1 MALQARLVPVR
12 ANEVAANELTRL
24 QQLVAEREIR
34 LAGLQHDI
42 SARDA
47 ALQETESAL
56 QSLTTQIEA
65 ESQRS
70 SAQEK
75 ELRDL
80 RLRLDVAEARFSQTH
95 QALLS
100 GQSEL
105 AKREEALD
113 IARRDLADLKRQ
125 VAAQQESLSHAE
137 GQRGTWE
144 TMLRER
150 EAELEAECL
159 DLRVQTLTLRTHGG
173 TESATSPSTELVAP
187 EPEAETESEPH
198 AALSLMAGADRERIA
213 ELEGHL
219 RAAEEQVHR
228 LESQLRVRAAPLVAS
243 TQDWATRA
251 DEPTVS
257 DVTPVESVSHAAPR
271 NAHHDAPDDVPDDA
285 HDDASSV
292 PANTAESALSE
303 TSGAVNAPGPTRFLV
318 MINGDTEVVHRLKRR
333 TSIGRAA
340 DNDIMID
347 TSVVSRTHAVIAA
360 GPQNTYIED
369 LNSTNGL
376 TVNKH
381 RVKRQQLRDGDLIQI
396 GASRFRFVQRR

>member
-1 MALQARLVPVR
+1 MGSQSEVRAAVALQARLVPLR
-12 ANEVAANELTRL
+12 ANEAAASELPRL
-24 QQLVAEREIR
+24 QQLLAEREIR
-34 LAGLQHDI
+34 LAGLQHDM

-56 QSLTTQIEA
+56 QSLTTQNEA

-70 SAQEK
+70 AAQEK

-80 RLRLDVAEARFSQTH
+80 RLRLDVAEARYSQTH

-125 VAAQQESLSHAE
+125 VVAQQESLSHAE

-159 DLRVQTLTLRTHGG
+159 DLRAQTLTLRVPGG
-173 TESATSPSTELVAP
+173 ADSATSSSTEFVAP
-187 EPEAETESEPH
+187 ESEPAPH

-213 ELEGHL
+213 ELEEHL

-228 LESQLRVRAAPLVAS
+228 LESQLRMRVAPLIAMP
-243 TQDWATRA
+243 QDWTPRA

-257 DVTPVESVSHAAPR
+257 DVTPVEGASRDVTTVHATVAESIAAAP
-271 NAHHDAPDDVPDDA
+271 
-285 HDDASSV
+285 
-292 PANTAESALSE
+292 LSE

-333 TSIGRAA
+333 TTIGRAA
-340 DNDIMID
+340 DNDIVID
-347 TSVVSRTHAVIAA
+347 TTVVSRNHAVIAA
-360 GPQNTYIED
+360 GPQNTYVED

-381 RVKRQQLRDGDLIQI
+381 RVQRQQLRDGDLIQI

>member
-1 MALQARLVPVR
+1 MRYHWHPIMGSQSEVRAAVALQARLVPLR
-12 ANEVAANELTRL
+12 ANETAASELTRL
-24 QQLVAEREIR
+24 QQLLAEREIR
-34 LAGLQHDI
+34 LAGLQHDMR
-42 SARDA
+42 ARDA

-65 ESQRS
+65 KSQRS
-70 SAQEK
+70 AAQEK

-80 RLRLDVAEARFSQTH
+80 RLRLDVAEARYSQTH

-125 VAAQQESLSHAE
+125 VVAQQESLSHAE

-159 DLRVQTLTLRTHGG
+159 DLRVQTLTLRIQDGAD
-173 TESATSPSTELVAP
+173 SATSPSSEIVAP
-187 EPEAETESEPH
+187 ESEPAPH

-213 ELEGHL
+213 ELEEHL

-228 LESQLRVRAAPLVAS
+228 LESQLRVRVAPAVVVA
-243 TQDWATRA
+243 QDWTPRA
-251 DEPTVS
+251 EEATVS
-257 DVTPVESVSHAAPR
+257 DMAPVESANHGAPM
-271 NAHHDAPDDVPDDA
+271 VP
-285 HDDASSV
+285 SSME
-292 PANTAESALSE
+292 ESPPIE
-303 TSGAVNAPGPTRFLV
+303 TGGVVNAPGPTRFLV

-333 TSIGRAA
+333 TTIGRAA
-340 DNDIMID
+340 DSDIMID
-347 TSVVSRTHAVIAA
+347 TSVVSRNHAVIAA

-381 RVKRQQLRDGDLIQI
+381 RVQRQQLRDGDLIQI

>member
-1 MALQARLVPVR
+1 MGSQSEVRAAVALQARLVPLR
-12 ANEVAANELTRL
+12 ANETAASELTRL
-24 QQLVAEREIR
+24 QQLLAEREIR
-34 LAGLQHDI
+34 LAGLQHDMR
-42 SARDA
+42 ARDA

-65 ESQRS
+65 KSQRS
-70 SAQEK
+70 AAQEK

-80 RLRLDVAEARFSQTH
+80 RLRLDVAEARYSQTH

-125 VAAQQESLSHAE
+125 VVAQQESLSHAE

-159 DLRVQTLTLRTHGG
+159 DLRVQTLTLRIQDSAD
-173 TESATSPSTELVAP
+173 SATSPSTEIVAP
-187 EPEAETESEPH
+187 ESEPAPH

-213 ELEGHL
+213 ELEEHL

-228 LESQLRVRAAPLVAS
+228 LESQLRVRVAPAVVVV
-243 TQDWATRA
+243 QDWTPRTEEA
-251 DEPTVS
+251 TVS
-257 DVTPVESVSHAAPR
+257 DMAPVESA
-271 NAHHDAPDDVPDDA
+271 NHDAPT
-285 HDDASSV
+285 V
-292 PANTAESALSE
+292 PASMAESPLIE
-303 TSGAVNAPGPTRFLV
+303 TGGVVNAPGPTRFLV

-333 TSIGRAA
+333 TTIGRAA
-340 DNDIMID
+340 DSDIMLD
-347 TSVVSRTHAVIAA
+347 TSVVSRNHAVIAA

-381 RVKRQQLRDGDLIQI
+381 RVQRQQLRDGDLIQI